1 MNEQMKIP
9 LVDLVGQYQRYKEEL
24 DAAIHGILDTGA
36 FVGGKAVSN
45 FEAAFADFC
54 GAKHCVGVGNGTD
67 ALYLIFRG
75 LGIGPGDEV
84 IVPANTFIAS
94 AEAVSMAGATPV
106 FTDVDPQT
114 ALLDVA
120 SAEAVITKN
129 TKAILPVH
137 LYGQLVDMS
146 AMQKLA
152 DKHGIHL
159 VEDAAQAHGA
169 ERDGVRA
176 GSYGIAA
183 GFSFYPGK
191 NLGAYGDG
199 GGVTTN
205 DAALE
210 DKIRRLANH
219 GRAEKYTHGM
229 EGVNSRLDG
238 IQAAVLGVKL
248 KHFEQATEERRVA
261 GERYSALL
269 KDVDAVTLPTVI
281 NRQGHVFHLYV
292 IEVENRDGLGDFLRE
307 RNIHNGVHYPIP
319 LHLQPAYSH
328 LEKGE
333 GTFPVSEKL
342 ASRILS
348 LPMFPEITEAQQA
361 RVADAVRAFVEAGS

>member
-1 MNEQMKIP
+1 MNDPQKIP

-24 DAAIHGILDTGA
+24 DSAIHAILDAGA
-36 FVGGKAVSN
+36 FVGGKAVAD
-45 FEAAFADFC
+45 FEAAFAEFC

-67 ALYLIFRG
+67 ALYLIFRA
-75 LGIGPGDEV
+75 LGIGSGDEV

-106 FTDVDPQT
+106 FADVTADT
-114 ALLDVA
+114 ALIDPA
-120 SAEAVITKN
+120 AAEAVITEK

-137 LYGQLVDMS
+137 LYGQLVSMS
-146 AMQKLA
+146 AMQRLA
-152 DKHGIHL
+152 DKHDLKL

-169 ERDGVRA
+169 ERDGIRA
-176 GSYGIAA
+176 GSYGVAA

-199 GGVTTN
+199 DGVTTN
-205 DAALE
+205 DPALE

-238 IQAAVLGVKL
+238 IQAAVLATKL
-248 KHFEQATEERRVA
+248 RHFEEATEERRVA
-261 GERYSALL
+261 AERYNSLL
-269 KDVDAVTLPTVI
+269 GDVDGITLPTIV

-292 IEVENRDGLGDFLRE
+292 IETDDREGLGKHLRE
-307 RNIHNGVHYPIP
+307 HNIHSGVHYPIP
-319 LHLQPAYSH
+319 LHLQPAYAH
-328 LEKGE
+328 L
-333 GTFPVSEKL
+333 EKL

-348 LPMFPEITEAQQA
+348 LPMFPEITEEQQT
-361 RVADAVRAFVEAGS
+361 RVADGVRSFVEAGS